1 MGRTPPA
8 PRARRR
14 RIEQSPRRQSP
25 STRVA
30 LNATGTNVEIHATP
44 TKREPEDGPK
54 SSFHL
59 RPLSEAPCRLGVTS
73 GKTPSEYR
81 FSELPQVADIL
92 RSPFGHLA
100 NPLVLQITAFGA
112 RAIPGP
118 PGTQGCHEIIQNRL
132 ALVGE
137 ESVSVGHWR
146 QPLSGQSGAPTHAH
160 LHHRQ

>member
-59 RPLSEAPCRLGVTS
+59 RPLSEAPCRLGVTG
-73 GKTPSEYR
+73 GKTRSEYI
-81 FSELPQVADIL
+81 FSELPQVADIARTAFL
-92 RSPFGHLA
+92 SSA
-100 NPLVLQITAFGA
+100 SPLVLQITPFWV
-112 RAIPGP
+112 RVIP
-118 PGTQGCHEIIQNRL
+118 H
-132 ALVGE
+132 
-137 ESVSVGHWR
+137 
-146 QPLSGQSGAPTHAH
+146 
-160 LHHRQ
+160 